1 MKKTALLWG
10 LIGALLLT
18 NILSLNII
26 LKKQKKEGNYTLE
39 KKEDIVATIDQDKVL
54 KDEWLEYMEGKY
66 GKIAL
71 REIINKKVIKKLAEQ
86 YNISV
91 TKEEVERELNIIRL
105 STGENFQSL
114 LGEEELLKEELTTNL
129 LYEKIITKDVN
140 IAEDKLLEY
149 YNNNIDLYNIPKM
162 YEANHIVV
170 ETEDEANQIV
180 ENLKLGVDFSSLA
193 REFSID
199 SKTVAN
205 GGKIGYVN
213 KDTVNSSYAA
223 LIDSLNI
230 GEYSNPI
237 KIDNG
242 YAVIM
247 FSNSLEAIKYDFSEV
262 KNDIRR
268 QLALQQ
274 INIELPVE
282 SFWDELKVKSE
293 LDI

>member
-10 LIGALLLT
+10 LIAALLIT

-26 LKKQKKEGNYTLE
+26 LKKQKKDSNYSIK
-39 KKEDIVATIDQDKVL
+39 KKEDIVATIDEDKVL
-54 KDEWLEYMEGKY
+54 KNEWLEYMEGKY

-91 TKEEVERELNIIRL
+91 SKEEVEREYNIIRL
-105 STGENFQSL
+105 STGESFQSF
-114 LGEEELLKEELTTNL
+114 LGEEEQLKNELETNL

-140 IAEDKLLEY
+140 ISEEKLLEY
-149 YNNNIDLYNIPKM
+149 YNNNSDLYNIPKM

-170 ETEDEANQIV
+170 ETENEANQIV

-199 SKTVAN
+199 SKTVAS

-213 KDTVNSSYAA
+213 IDTIHSNYGS
-223 LIDSLNI
+223 LIESLKV
-230 GEYSNPI
+230 GEFSDPI

-242 YAVIM
+242 YAVVM
-247 FSNSLEAIKYDFSEV
+247 FSNSLDAIKYEFAEV
-262 KNDIRR
+262 KYDIKR

-274 INIELPVE
+274 INVELPVE
-282 SFWDELKVKSE
+282 SFWNELKVKSE